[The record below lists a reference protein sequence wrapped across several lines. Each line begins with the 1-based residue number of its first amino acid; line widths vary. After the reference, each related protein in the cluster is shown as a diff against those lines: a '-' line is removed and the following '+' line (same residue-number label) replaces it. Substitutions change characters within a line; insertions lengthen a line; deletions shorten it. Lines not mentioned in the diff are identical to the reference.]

1 MLPDEQ
7 ISPDCLS
14 LGDETDLPHPD
25 YPLLRDAVVRLSP
38 AGDSIQIS
46 TQDRVDTPGVSVVLR
61 IQCPGEALTA
71 RHFNLLIRHAWES
84 RAADAAPGVHANPTF
99 TRLTLLHDE
108 TVTSIARAV
117 HPHNP
122 AARRELE
129 RTIIASN
136 PKLFP
141 QGRPLPLRAGTRLL
155 LPLTEAGKLSPPA
168 APASREPIVEP
179 ETVQAP
185 PDLPRKLRLKLT
197 RGEPSV
203 QRSAQWTDAQRAE
216 LRRLFRG
223 ETISVAGA
231 GTQALE
237 LKIAQVRDAQG
248 IINNHLARLEQ
259 LVESLRRSI
268 TTLLNAPP
276 PTAAP
281 AMRSPPAPPVI
292 RQLPPAPV
300 RQGIPW
306 KLWGAAAAG
315 AILLAIVG
323 FLLGR
328 RSKSAAVLAEHEA
341 RIDSLLHEAR
351 QAAGPLLTP
360 PPVRQPPPM
369 PMRPPEPPA
378 QPRPRPFVRPPP
390 EEPPPP
396 VPEPAASELSVP
408 PLPDL
413 NLDA

>member
-1 MLPDEQ
+1 MQPDEQ
-7 ISPDCLS
+7 ITPDCLS
-14 LGDETDLPHPD
+14 LGDETDLPLPD

-46 TQDRVDTPGVSVVLR
+46 TRDPVDTPGVSVVLR

-84 RAADAAPGVHANPTF
+84 RAADAAPGAHAYPTH

-117 HPHNP
+117 HPRDP
-122 AARRELE
+122 AAQRDLE
-129 RTIIASN
+129 RRIIASN

-141 QGRPLPLRAGTRLL
+141 QGRPKPLRAGTRLL
-155 LPLTEAGKLSPPA
+155 LPLTEAGKLEPPVT
-168 APASREPIVEP
+168 PASGEPTVQP
-179 ETVQAP
+179 ETVQEPARP
-185 PDLPRKLRLKLT
+185 ERPRKLRLKLA

-237 LKIAQVRDAQG
+237 LKIAQVREAQG
-248 IINNHLARLEQ
+248 TINSHLARLEQ

-276 PTAAP
+276 PTTAP
-281 AMRSPPAPPVI
+281 PPATRSPPAPPVI
-292 RQLPPAPV
+292 RQLPPAPA
-300 RQGIPW
+300 RQDIPW

-315 AILLAIVG
+315 AILLAIAG

-328 RSKSAAVLAEHEA
+328 RSQSAAVLAEHEL

-360 PPVRQPPPM
+360 TPVRQPPPM
-369 PMRPPEPPA
+369 PMRPSAPPS
-378 QPRPRPFVRPPP
+378 QSRPRP
-390 EEPPPP
+390 
-396 VPEPAASELSVP
+396 
-408 PLPDL
+408 
-413 NLDA
+413 